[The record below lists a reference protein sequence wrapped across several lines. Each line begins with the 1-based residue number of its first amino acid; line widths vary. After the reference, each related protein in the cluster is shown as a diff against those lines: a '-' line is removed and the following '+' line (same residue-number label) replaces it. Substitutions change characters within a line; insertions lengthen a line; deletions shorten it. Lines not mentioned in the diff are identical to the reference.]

1 MTPAKGETQQAKT
14 GFFTT
19 TKQQHGGEFHLL
31 FALQLAIIIH
41 SGACAGRVRE
51 HPDQCA
57 LPIHR
62 GGLNSD
68 PGIWNMEAVLWVPGY
83 RPDRADPGGLS
94 SLETEGRHD
103 DMNEEGFTRRMGVL
117 GRSVSAFGETIQI
130 RSTPS
135 TRIGE
140 ASTLLKLKTWW
151 ELSYYGVPWP

>member
-1 MTPAKGETQQAKT
+1 MTDWVGASDRASDRLPSERMVTDGCFGAETGCRHRNMTPAKGETQQAKT

-62 GGLNSD
+62 GGEKPRSCA
-68 PGIWNMEAVLWVPGY
+68 PRCRAV
-83 RPDRADPGGLS
+83 PDSQEDR
-94 SLETEGRHD
+94 
-103 DMNEEGFTRRMGVL
+103 
-117 GRSVSAFGETIQI
+117 
-130 RSTPS
+130 
-135 TRIGE
+135 
-140 ASTLLKLKTWW
+140 
-151 ELSYYGVPWP
+151 